1 MIGKF
6 GNVISSPAMRLDG
19 LNKVLY
25 LYITSILSVCG
36 KLENKTTI
44 DKASSRSRIASMKV
58 GYLQVHL
65 FI

>member
-1 MIGKF
+1 
-6 GNVISSPAMRLDG
+6 MRLDG